1 LFCVLGLVRPTF
13 VHRLCWIW
21 RHADT
26 SRSNPDFSPLHNRCL
41 KLFACL
47 THDWHDIWFD
57 NLYSTVKF
65 FRYAYVVHKIMC
77 SGVARKNQVPPELSM
92 DVVTSEKDLARV
104 KGTVKAAV
112 LMGDK
117 RAPFLVGAT
126 LYDSKPV
133 RFLSYFVTGIWWVEK
148 IRQVWDRN
156 LRKTVPLKF
165 LRLNI
170 NNMYNEGM
178 GGVDQVRFPFS
189 TPYRHWNFLV
199 YKT

>member
-1 LFCVLGLVRPTF
+1 M
-13 VHRLCWIW
+13 HRLCWIW

-178 GGVDQVRFPFS
+178 GGVDQVCFPFS